1 MGKIKNMSI
10 KRSMTITF
18 IITVCLVGVLCGIT
32 IFWANH
38 SQQEILKN
46 QYLII
51 KSPNYTVDKTTNK
64 YILNTDENDIEWH
77 RLSVGENIAFYGS
90 YFAMIGLPIL
100 YIIVGIGSAA
110 AIYYRVK
117 LRVPIS
123 QLQNGMRRIQ
133 DNDLDFSIK
142 YSGDDELGKLCS
154 SMEKMRKELCH
165 NNKTLWETLQQRKLL
180 NTSVAHDLRTP
191 ITVLRGYLDFLEKNI
206 PQDKLTEEMLMD
218 TVSSMQGAVLRLERY
233 AECVR
238 DVEKIES
245 IEIRRE
251 QQDTVSLLK
260 EMESNI
266 CQLEDEK
273 K

>member
-38 SQQEILKN
+38 SQQEI
-46 QYLII
+46 
-51 KSPNYTVDKTTNK
+51 
-64 YILNTDENDIEWH
+64 
-77 RLSVGENIAFYGS
+77 
-90 YFAMIGLPIL
+90 
-100 YIIVGIGSAA
+100 AA

-165 NNKTLWETLQQRKLL
+165 NNKTLWETLQQRRK
-180 NTSVAHDLRTP
+180 
-191 ITVLRGYLDFLEKNI
+191 
-206 PQDKLTEEMLMD
+206 
-218 TVSSMQGAVLRLERY
+218 
-233 AECVR
+233 C
-238 DVEKIES
+238 
-245 IEIRRE
+245 
-251 QQDTVSLLK
+251 
-260 EMESNI
+260 
-266 CQLEDEK
+266 
-273 K
+273 